1 MSWML
6 LVSGKQIVAGDPSH
20 EQSASKSRNAWKGCK
35 VGGQAAKRGIG
46 SGKVAADR
54 KIKSQ

>member
-1 MSWML
+1 ML